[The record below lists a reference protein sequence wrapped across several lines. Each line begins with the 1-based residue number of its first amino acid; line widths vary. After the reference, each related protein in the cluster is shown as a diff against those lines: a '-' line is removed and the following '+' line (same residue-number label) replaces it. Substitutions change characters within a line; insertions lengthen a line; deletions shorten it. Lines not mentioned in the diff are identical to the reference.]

1 MAYLEVKN
9 LAKQFDNEKVI
20 KGISFSLEKGQTLVV
35 AGPSGAGKSTLLR
48 CLNGLEEIDQG
59 EVFLNGK
66 KLKDSSD
73 FGFVFQQFQL
83 FPQYTA
89 LENVSLAPS
98 LHNLGSKQEI
108 EQRSLDLLES
118 FSLKEHVHK
127 YPYQLSGGQR
137 QRVAIARA
145 MILDPE
151 ILCLD
156 EPTSALDPALRDQV
170 AELILELNE
179 KGMTQIVVT
188 HDLVFAEKI
197 ADKLIYLADG
207 FIDPDYVSGLENSGE
222 ADE

>member
-1 MAYLEVKN
+1 M
-9 LAKQFDNEKVI
+9 
-20 KGISFSLEKGQTLVV
+20 
-35 AGPSGAGKSTLLR
+35 
-48 CLNGLEEIDQG
+48 EEIDQG

-137 QRVAIARA
+137 QR
-145 MILDPE
+145 
-151 ILCLD
+151 
-156 EPTSALDPALRDQV
+156 
-170 AELILELNE
+170 
-179 KGMTQIVVT
+179 
-188 HDLVFAEKI
+188 
-197 ADKLIYLADG
+197 
-207 FIDPDYVSGLENSGE
+207 
-222 ADE
+222 